1 MKDDFSSLKKKN
13 FNISEI
19 QSLKNNVKK
28 DINLQIEENL
38 KKEMNTISNKISV
51 LVDLQKTRSK
61 DLQIQI
67 HLYH

>member
-1 MKDDFSSLKKKN
+1 M
-13 FNISEI
+13 
-19 QSLKNNVKK
+19 KK

-38 KKEMNTISNKISV
+38 KKEMNVISNKISV

-67 HLYH
+67 NRLNSKIKKQIAQ